1 MKALLTILAL
11 SATLAPAATIQWGGQ
26 VWGNDFQSDGIT
38 SLDDS
43 FTFDLGTFDANFVP
57 TVDNYNEWLTNWN
70 QLDSVQYNA
79 QNMFFTGE
87 INFVDTDPVAV
98 DVQFNGQT
106 FAPGDR
112 AFIWGYNSQVA
123 SPNTEA
129 ILITGNEEYVLPEP
143 SESQSALPVSLRVS
157 NATTPVVGDLPAG
170 PDGEGD
176 FTNPGG
182 DFDLQT
188 ATIPEPSSA
197 LLLLLGAA
205 LFFRRR

>member
-1 MKALLTILAL
+1 MKAFFTILAL
-11 SATLAPAATIQWGGQ
+11 SATLAPAATIQWGGE
-26 VWGNDFQSDGIT
+26 VWGDDFQSNGT
-38 SLDDS
+38 SSIDDS
-43 FTFDLGTFDANFVP
+43 FTFELGTFDASFVP
-57 TVDNYNEWLTNWN
+57 SVDNYNEWLTNWN

-87 INFVDTDPVAV
+87 VDFIDADPVAL

-112 AFIWGYNSQVA
+112 AFIWGYNSQTA

-129 ILITGNEEYVLPEP
+129 ILITGDDGYLLPE
-143 SESQSALPVSLRVS
+143 SSTDQSALPVSLRVS
-157 NATTPVVGDLPAG
+157 NSTTPVVGDLPAG

-188 ATIPEPSSA
+188 ATVPEPSSA

-205 LFFRRR
+205 LLFRRR

>member
-1 MKALLTILAL
+1 MKAFFTILAL
-11 SATLAPAATIQWGGQ
+11 SATLAPAATIQWGGE
-26 VWGNDFQSDGIT
+26 VWGDDFQSNGT
-38 SLDDS
+38 SSIDDS
-43 FTFDLGTFDANFVP
+43 FTFELGTFDASFVP
-57 TVDNYNEWLTNWN
+57 SVDNYNEWLTNWN

-87 INFVDTDPVAV
+87 VEFIDADPVAL

-112 AFIWGYNSQVA
+112 AFIWGYNSQTA

-129 ILITGNEEYVLPEP
+129 ILITGDDGYLLPE
-143 SESQSALPVSLRVS
+143 SSTDQSALPVSLRVS
-157 NATTPVVGDLPAG
+157 NSTTPVVGDLPAG

-188 ATIPEPSSA
+188 ATVPEPSSA

-205 LFFRRR
+205 LLFRRR